1 MNVYFYFR
9 VICIA
14 NQETAWVGGDSGNIR
29 VVTLNTEPK
38 LAELHVQT
46 TVVPGLAPVGR
57 ITSSNQWRRPT
68 AIMTRPNVNAI
79 DSVPEEQELQSGGS
93 DAGTDAV
100 PLILAGHHILVK
112 HAIHLWIH
120 H

>member
-1 MNVYFYFR
+1 MVNLSYCFR

-14 NQETAWVGGDSGNIR
+14 NQDTAWVGGDSGNIR
-29 VVTLNTEPK
+29 VVTLNTQTKPS
-38 LAELHVQT
+38 ELHVQT

-68 AIMTRPNVNAI
+68 AIMTRPNVI

-93 DAGTDAV
+93 DAGKDAEC
-100 PLILAGHHILVK
+100 ISHIGFHIMVK
-112 HAIHLWIH
+112 QIIYCCVKC
-120 H
+120 